1 MGCILL
7 LTTHGF
13 LKILIKCSDSLP
25 KIPHKKSKKISIPK
39 ETIVSTPYKTIS
51 KDEQREF
58 QVAAIIGD
66 KEKIEFFLNKGM
78 NPNSEFSGKNPLKSA
93 IFNDNSEL
101 VKLLLENGANPNFR
115 FVDGSTPLI
124 VAAHKDNPEIVELL
138 LQYGADV
145 KIKDTKGI
153 TALTLAKMHNC
164 TEVIELL
171 SEKKTGITKRNTFSK
186 LLKKEKN

>member
-1 MGCILL
+1 MNLDEKLEKIKKEEKNALIYGGIFICSQLLYKLITSNYIRWILILTICCGVYFILL

-13 LKILIKCSDSLP
+13 LKILIKCSDSLS

-39 ETIVSTPYKTIS
+39 ETIVSAPYKTIS

-78 NPNSEFSGKNPLKSA
+78 NPDSEFSGKNPLKSA

-115 FVDGSTPLI
+115 FVDG
-124 VAAHKDNPEIVELL
+124 
-138 LQYGADV
+138 
-145 KIKDTKGI
+145 
-153 TALTLAKMHNC
+153 
-164 TEVIELL
+164 
-171 SEKKTGITKRNTFSK
+171 
-186 LLKKEKN
+186 